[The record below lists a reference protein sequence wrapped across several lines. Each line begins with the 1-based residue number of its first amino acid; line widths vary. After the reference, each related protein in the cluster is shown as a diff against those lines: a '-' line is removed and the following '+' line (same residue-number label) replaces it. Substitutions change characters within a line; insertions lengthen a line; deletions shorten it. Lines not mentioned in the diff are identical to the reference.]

1 MCSEFWICVGNIEKW
16 LNRKKGSSC
25 SQKDCIKSLSYGMT
39 SFMIRI
45 NPNPLPTGARFGF
58 IRCGGDKRD
67 RTADLLNA
75 IQALSQLS
83 YTPMEVLFT
92 LSGEVSLARCLI
104 IIAELG
110 GFVKKNFRVFLL
122 SRRTPRPPGYMAVY
136 FRNPA
141 TICSSACSSVRPRVM
156 SLMIWSPAILPMA
169 ASWTRLASTLLA
181 VISGMA
187 WT

>member
-1 MCSEFWICVGNIEKW
+1 MIILNFLKFASSKIQRRPTQSSLPAPPGVSKKEKAPEMF
-16 LNRKKGSSC
+16 R
-25 SQKDCIKSLSYGMT
+25 SL
-39 SFMIRI
+39 FLWAV
-45 NPNPLPTGARFGF
+45 PCPH
-58 IRCGGDKRD
+58 GGDKRD

>member
-1 MCSEFWICVGNIEKW
+1 MRPSFPNAILVQFWYAFWYEVNILHRFWGEDKEKV
-16 LNRKKGSSC
+16 LKSC
-25 SQKDCIKSLSYGMT
+25 DFRTFS
-39 SFMIRI
+39 
-45 NPNPLPTGARFGF
+45 
-58 IRCGGDKRD
+58 GGDKRD

-122 SRRTPRPPGYMAVY
+122 SRRTWRPPGYMAVY